1 MKTMVVVSGG
11 FVSGQPEHA
20 GQLEP
25 GHHHGARTLVPGA
38 GSAGSWPDRHSHVQ
52 TAEITGFNCE

>member
-25 GHHHGARTLVPGA
+25 GHHHGARTPSSLALGA
-38 GSAGSWPDRHSHVQ
+38 LGVGLIAIR
-52 TAEITGFNCE
+52 TFKRRK